1 MDGGG
6 YAPRIDVAIGIR
18 VEFPCV
24 SDGMPVVIASKS
36 FGVGRGPAAQLVGSN
51 GVEVESR
58 CADAGS
64 EN

>member
-1 MDGGG
+1 MDCGG
-6 YAPRIDVAIGIR
+6 YAPRVDVAIGIQ
-18 VEFPCV
+18 VGFSCV
-24 SDGMPVVIASKS
+24 SDGMSVIIASKS
-36 FGVGRGPAAQLVGSN
+36 LGVGRGPAAQLVDLN